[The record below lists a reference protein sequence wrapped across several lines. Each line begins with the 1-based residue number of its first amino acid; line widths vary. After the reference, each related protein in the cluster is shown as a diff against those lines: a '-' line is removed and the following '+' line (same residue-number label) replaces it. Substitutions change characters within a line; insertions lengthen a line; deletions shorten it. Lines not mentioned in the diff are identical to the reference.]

1 MTRGSLTSSGDGGA
15 ASSTTAGRGTSPAAR
30 PASLVVLSAVFAS
43 ATVAGW
49 RLLWFLTDDAFIA
62 FRYVSNHRLGFGWVW
77 NPPPF
82 APVEGYSSFAWLAI
96 LDWTWALFGI
106 EPPAAATF
114 ISLLC
119 TLGSVVLTLVMASR
133 LLQGTRLAPAR
144 VALVAAVG
152 LGVALNLT
160 FLTWSSSG
168 LETALF
174 NLLVLAWVAAWTRGD
189 AAAPSALAQAA
200 ATAALG
206 ALVRPDGVL
215 LAVVT
220 ALVGLGVALRSPGRS
235 RRLAALTPLLAVPV
249 HFLWRRRFYGAWLP
263 NTYYAKVTGD
273 SRAWYGGLRY
283 LASFV
288 LEYGLWFLLAVVA
301 LAAWRH
307 RRSLAARGRPAWVVV
322 PAATLLVHIL
332 FYVLVAGGDFF
343 EYRILSHLVPLLF
356 LALLGALVWLGASPA
371 RAIAVMALA
380 VLLEVP
386 IPWLH
391 WSYAHRLEIRAGMVT
406 RLAPR
411 LAAAAPWV
419 PTLAWRY
426 VTTWDD
432 LQAWLI
438 GHYICVRRQEH
449 KILVLDQ
456 FRLLSAP
463 PVQPLSRR
471 GDYLPVATM
480 GAVGVPAWVYPKMAI
495 IDELGL
501 NDYVVARNP
510 VLRRSGLLAHARQPP
525 PGYLDCFG
533 PGIRVHPVW
542 VHEARIRFCESWYRT
557 LLSHH
562 QPLVAPPASLLSVDR
577 PRSEAAA
584 QPGRATATANASV
597 PPGSR

>member
-1 MTRGSLTSSGDGGA
+1 V
-15 ASSTTAGRGTSPAAR
+15 PAAPR
-30 PASLVVLSAVFAS
+30 STSILVLAAVFGC

-62 FRYVSNHRLGFGWVW
+62 FRYVSNHRQGFGWVW

-82 APVEGYSSFAWLAI
+82 APVEGYSSFAWLVI
-96 LDWTWALFGI
+96 LDWIWALFGI
-106 EPPAAATF
+106 EPPASATF
-114 ISLLC
+114 VSLLC
-119 TLGSVVLTLVMASR
+119 TLGSVVLTILMASR
-133 LLQGTRLAPAR
+133 LVQGTRLAPAR
-144 VALVAAVG
+144 VALVVAVG
-152 LGVALNLT
+152 LGVGLNLT
-160 FLTWSSSG
+160 FLTWASSG

-174 NLLVLAWVAAWTRGD
+174 NLLVLAWVAAWTRSG
-189 AAAPSALAQAA
+189 AAGPAALALAA
-200 ATAALG
+200 TTAALA
-206 ALVRPDGVL
+206 ALVRPDGIL
-215 LAVVT
+215 LALAT
-220 ALVGLGVALRSPGRS
+220 ALAGLGVAVRFPGRW
-235 RRLAALTPLLAVPV
+235 RRLAALLPLLAVPI
-249 HFLWRRRFYGAWLP
+249 HFLWRRSVYGAWLP

-283 LASFV
+283 LTSFL
-288 LEYGLWFLLAVVA
+288 LEYGLWFLLAVVFFA
-301 LAAWRH
+301 VWRQ
-307 RRSLAARGRPAWVVV
+307 RRSLAARDRPAWVVV

-371 RAIAVMALA
+371 RAMAAMALA

-391 WSYAHRLEIRAGMVT
+391 WSYAHRLEIRAGVVT
-406 RLAPR
+406 PLAPR

-426 VTTWDD
+426 VTAWDD

-456 FRLLSAP
+456 FHLLSAP
-463 PVQPLSRR
+463 PAQPLRRR

-480 GAVGVPAWVYPKMAI
+480 GAVGVPGWVYPKMAI
-495 IDELGL
+495 IDDLGL

-510 VLRRSGLLAHARQPP
+510 VLRRGGLLAHARQPP

-533 PGIRVHPVW
+533 PGIREHPVW
-542 VHEARIRFCESWYRT
+542 VHDARIRFCESWYRT

-562 QPLVAPPASLLSVDR
+562 QPLVAPPASLLPVDT
-577 PRSEAAA
+577 PRSAAEAQTGRAAA
-584 QPGRATATANASV
+584 ATANASV
-597 PPGSR
+597 APDR